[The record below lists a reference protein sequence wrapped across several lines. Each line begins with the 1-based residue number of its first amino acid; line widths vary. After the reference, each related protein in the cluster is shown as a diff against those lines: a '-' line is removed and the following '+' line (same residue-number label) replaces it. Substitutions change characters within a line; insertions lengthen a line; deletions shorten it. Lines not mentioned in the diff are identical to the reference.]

1 MDPSAKQNL
10 IPDDIK
16 ERYSKKYL
24 AGFVIVVA
32 VFLVVSIAI
41 PYISM
46 GIVNRQ
52 ISRIER
58 ENAEYQYQQEEIDA
72 LNEEIEI
79 FSKIINEYE
88 ATRFPFSQFLFDMEA
103 LKPASVHIISVD
115 SPDRLINEG
124 ATDEKEKKEPEKK
137 AEEKPE
143 GEENTESEET
153 AETTSSPEIKYE
165 KDLSLQQITIRGYG
179 SSQKDISDYLH
190 AISELSYITKLNV
203 VAIEEHKIENGVYN
217 IFEATVGGWGYNEN
231 QVP

>member
-1 MDPSAKQNL
+1 MDISSKQNL

-24 AGFVIVVA
+24 AGFIVIVA
-32 VFLVVSIAI
+32 VFLVISIAI
-41 PYISM
+41 PYVSM

-52 ISRIER
+52 ITRIEQ
-58 ENAEYQYQQEEIDA
+58 ENAEYQYQQEEINA
-72 LNEEIEI
+72 LNAEIEI
-79 FSKIINEYE
+79 YSKIVNEFE
-88 ATRFPFSQFLFDMEA
+88 AVNFPFSQFLFDLET

-124 ATDEKEKKEPEKK
+124 VTDEKEKKKPEKK
-137 AEEKPE
+137 ETEKTEE
-143 GEENTESEET
+143 GEENPEE
-153 AETTSSPEIKYE
+153 AEDVSSPEIKYE
-165 KDLSLQQITIRGYG
+165 KDLNQQKITIRGYG

-190 AISELSYITKLNV
+190 KLSELSYVTKLDV

-217 IFEATVGGWGYNEN
+217 IFEATVRGWGYNET

>member
-10 IPDDIK
+10 IPNDIK

-88 ATRFPFSQFLFDMEA
+88 ATRFPFSQFLFDLEA

-115 SPDRLINEG
+115 SPYRLINEG
-124 ATDEKEKKEPEKK
+124 ATD
-137 AEEKPE
+137 
-143 GEENTESEET
+143 
-153 AETTSSPEIKYE
+153 
-165 KDLSLQQITIRGYG
+165 
-179 SSQKDISDYLH
+179 
-190 AISELSYITKLNV
+190 
-203 VAIEEHKIENGVYN
+203 
-217 IFEATVGGWGYNEN
+217 
-231 QVP
+231 

>member
-1 MDPSAKQNL
+1 MDRSAKQNL

-24 AGFVIVVA
+24 AGFIIIVA

-58 ENAEYQYQQEEIDA
+58 ENAEYQYQQEEINA
-72 LNEEIEI
+72 LNAEIEI
-79 FSKIINEYE
+79 YSKIINEYE
-88 ATRFPFSQFLFDMEA
+88 AVRFPFSQ

-124 ATDEKEKKEPEKK
+124 AVEEKEKKKPEKK
-137 AEEKPE
+137 EEEKT
-143 GEENTESEET
+143 EEDENLESIEDE
-153 AETTSSPEIKYE
+153 SSPEIRYE
-165 KDLSLQQITIRGYG
+165 KDLSSQKITIRGYG

>member
-1 MDPSAKQNL
+1 MDRSAKQNL

-24 AGFVIVVA
+24 AGFIIIVA

-58 ENAEYQYQQEEIDA
+58 ENAEYQYQQEEINA
-72 LNEEIEI
+72 LNAEIEI
-79 FSKIINEYE
+79 YSKIINEYE
-88 ATRFPFSQFLFDMEA
+88 AVRFPFSQFLFDMEA

-124 ATDEKEKKEPEKK
+124 AVEEKEKKKPEKK
-137 AEEKPE
+137 EEEKT
-143 GEENTESEET
+143 EEDENLESIEDE
-153 AETTSSPEIKYE
+153 SSPEIRYE
-165 KDLSLQQITIRGYG
+165 KDLSSQKITIRGYG